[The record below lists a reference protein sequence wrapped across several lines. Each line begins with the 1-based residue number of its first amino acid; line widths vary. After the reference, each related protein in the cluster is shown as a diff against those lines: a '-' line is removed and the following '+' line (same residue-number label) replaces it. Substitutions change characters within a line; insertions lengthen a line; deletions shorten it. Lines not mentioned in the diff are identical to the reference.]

1 MKHKLL
7 IDTGT
12 ARSEI
17 YVGETVKNISEYTA
31 GRNTVIITDATVNS
45 LYGNAFDNYKKIIIG
60 EGEQNKTLSTAEYIY
75 EKLIS
80 FSADR
85 NTLLIGIGGGI
96 VSDITGFAA
105 STFMR
110 GIPYGF
116 VSTTLLSQVDA
127 GAGGKNGVNFRN
139 IKNMIGTVNQPEFV
153 IADTDTLATLPDS
166 EIISGMGELVK
177 HIFLD
182 GNDSESI
189 LESVVGSS
197 FSPSDFVKKEK
208 DALDNLILSSVKVKA
223 AIVADDERELGKRR
237 LLNLGHTL
245 GHAVEI
251 AEDIPHG
258 TAVIKGI
265 IFAALFSEKKGY
277 LEHGEGERIISVLEK
292 ILPDSKVKA
301 EREQIK
307 EIILHDKKRENS
319 SIYFV
324 FLKGIGRPLIEKI
337 EISELLEAL
346 DDLCI
351 GR

>member
-1 MKHKLL
+1 MKQKLV

-12 ARSEI
+12 NRSEI
-17 YVGETVKNISEYTA
+17 IIGETVRNISKYTA
-31 GRNTVIITDATVNS
+31 GRKTVIVTDATVDS
-45 LYGNAFDNYKKIIIG
+45 LYGSAFDDYKKIIIG
-60 EGEQNKTLSTAEYIY
+60 EGEENKTLSTIEYIY
-75 EKLIS
+75 EKLLS

-85 NTLLIGIGGGI
+85 NTLLIGVGGGI

-127 GAGGKNGVNFRN
+127 GVGGKNGVNFSS
-139 IKNMIGTVNQPEFV
+139 IKNMIGTINQPEFV
-153 IADTDTLATLPDS
+153 IADTDLLSTLPEE

-177 HIFLD
+177 HVFLD

-189 LESVVGSS
+189 LESVIGNS
-197 FSPSDFVKKEK
+197 FHPDYLLKKEK
-208 DALDNLILSSVKVKA
+208 DSLDNLILNSVKVKA
-223 AIVADDERELGKRR
+223 SVVADDEKEQGQRR

-251 AEDIPHG
+251 AENIPHG

-265 IFAALFSEKKGY
+265 IFTALFSEKKGY
-277 LEHGEGERIISVLEK
+277 LSREERERITGILMK
-292 ILPDSKVKA
+292 LLPDYQLTAKRKK
-301 EREQIK
+301 IK
-307 EIILHDKKRENS
+307 EIILHDKKRENN

-324 FLKGIGRPLIEKI
+324 FLKGIGSPFIEKI